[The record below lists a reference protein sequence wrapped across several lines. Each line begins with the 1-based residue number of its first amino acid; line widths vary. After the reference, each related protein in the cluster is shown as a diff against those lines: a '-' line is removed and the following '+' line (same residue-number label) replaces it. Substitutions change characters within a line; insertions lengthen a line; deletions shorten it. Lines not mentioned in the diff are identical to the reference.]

1 MTTAILAP
9 IDACVFDA
17 YGTLFDVHSAA
28 ARCRDALGDRADRLS
43 ALWRQKQ
50 LEYTWLR
57 SLMGRHAD
65 FAQVTAE
72 ALDYALAA
80 VGSAD
85 PELRRR
91 LLDMYRRL
99 DAFGEVP
106 EVLGRLRR
114 AGLPTAILS
123 NGSPAMLD
131 SAVGSARLGD
141 LLDMVLSVESVGI
154 YKPHPS
160 VYRLA
165 VDRLG
170 VPAGRIC
177 FLSSNGWDAAGAA
190 QFGFRVVWV
199 NRYGQ
204 PSERLPAGPEALL
217 EDLSGL
223 PALLGHA

>member
-85 PELRRR
+85 PDLRRR

-204 PSERLPAGPEALL
+204 PPERLPAGPEALL

>member
-43 ALWRQKQ
+43 ALWRRKQ

-85 PELRRR
+85 PDLRRR

-204 PSERLPAGPEALL
+204 PPERLPAGPEALL